1 MPPTTNPERSP
12 GTLSAVL
19 IASLGLA
26 VGALVFFSWLAEEV
40 FEGNARNFDTQVR
53 FFVHQHSSP
62 ALTKIMLAFSF
73 LGSVQFVTVVMA
85 VSILLF
91 LRMRWKRAAA
101 WMLLSGLG
109 AAALDVTLK
118 SMFERARPLPFF
130 VPEPHSYSFPSGHA
144 LGSFCIYGVLAGLLT
159 ARIRNRRIRV
169 LIWVAAGLL
178 VGMIGYSRIYLG
190 VHWPTD
196 VIAGY
201 AAAAVWVGG
210 LVSLD
215 RWRRHFRARA
225 GSSLASEG
233 K

>member
-1 MPPTTNPERSP
+1 
-12 GTLSAVL
+12 
-19 IASLGLA
+19 
-26 VGALVFFSWLAEEV
+26 
-40 FEGNARNFDTQVR
+40 
-53 FFVHQHSSP
+53 
-62 ALTKIMLAFSF
+62 MLAFSF

-178 VGMIGYSRIYLG
+178 GGMIGYSRIYLG

-210 LVSLD
+210 LVILD

-225 GSSLASEG
+225 GSS
-233 K
+233 

>member
-26 VGALVFFSWLAEEV
+26 VGALVF
-40 FEGNARNFDTQVR
+40 
-53 FFVHQHSSP
+53 
-62 ALTKIMLAFSF
+62 
-73 LGSVQFVTVVMA
+73 
-85 VSILLF
+85 
-91 LRMRWKRAAA
+91 
-101 WMLLSGLG
+101 
-109 AAALDVTLK
+109 
-118 SMFERARPLPFF
+118 
-130 VPEPHSYSFPSGHA
+130 
-144 LGSFCIYGVLAGLLT
+144 FCIYGVLAGLLT